1 MAGNIRKIWYVSGT
15 LTSNGPSSSTRLG
28 KSGPGCPRAPLAFA
42 LGGLFFAGVLAVV
55 GCAQPK
61 PAVVTDPSRVGI
73 ALGPE
78 RDVATK
84 TTVPLAGARCAG
96 GTCQCREAG
105 ANEEETTPPAE
116 GMKRL
121 EVRMSADGGVAAA
134 DISGVGIVA
143 VAGAPEVCAYID
155 LPAGS
160 VHDIEYVAKETA
172 KGQGVAPRMKIAEYG
187 PKGPYW
193 YDMMSITCDGPGGH
207 CDRAAAEAWGAFV
220 RDQRKRGRLDPCGS
234 GVISKLAWDTSGS
247 EAARDGGLFRDFGVR
262 FSMELKKFAT
272 QSPPGSTECVPK

>member
-1 MAGNIRKIWYVSGT
+1 MWMV
-15 LTSNGPSSSTRLG
+15 LV
-28 KSGPGCPRAPLAFA
+28 
-42 LGGLFFAGVLAVV
+42 AGVAAG

-61 PAVVTDPSRVGI
+61 PAVITDPTRVGI

-84 TTVPLAGARCAG
+84 TTVPLAGSRCAN

-105 ANEEETTPPAE
+105 ANEPETAPPAD
-116 GMKRL
+116 GMKRI
-121 EVRMSADGGVAAA
+121 EVRMSAAGGVAAA

-160 VHDIEYVAKETA
+160 VHDVDYIAKETA
-172 KGQGVAPRMKIAEYG
+172 KGQGVSPRLKIAEYG

-193 YDMMSITCDGPGGH
+193 YDMMSITCDGPGGR
-207 CDRAAAEAWGAFV
+207 CDRAATDA
-220 RDQRKRGRLDPCGS
+220 
-234 GVISKLAWDTSGS
+234 
-247 EAARDGGLFRDFGVR
+247 
-262 FSMELKKFAT
+262 
-272 QSPPGSTECVPK
+272 